1 MKTLDTMHCNI
12 DEKTF
17 SWMIFFTRLFS
28 SLVLLYTAVGS
39 LLYYREFLYNAAAVG
54 VPMPVNVGI
63 GLLVVQ
69 FLLALFIL
77 LGWFARWACAVAVIG
92 FTVVCFV
99 FFAGQINK
107 IYVAVVVLLMT
118 SLLPTLL
125 MGPGKYSLDF
135 HSARR
140 RAKKEF
146 RG

>member
-1 MKTLDTMHCNI
+1 MRTLETMHCNI

-17 SWMIFFTRLFS
+17 SWMIFFTRFITS
-28 SLVLLYTAVGS
+28 AVLIYSAVGC
-39 LLYYREFLYNAAAVG
+39 LLYYREFLYNAAAIG
-54 VPMPVNVGI
+54 VPLPVNVGI
-63 GLLVVQ
+63 GLLVLQ
-69 FLLALFIL
+69 LFLALFIL
-77 LGWFARWACAVAVIG
+77 LGWFARWACALAIII
-92 FTVVCFV
+92 FTGVCFV

-107 IYVAVVVLLMT
+107 IYVVLVILLMT
-118 SLLPTLL
+118 ALLPTLM

>member
-1 MKTLDTMHCNI
+1 MRTLDTMHCNI

-17 SWMIFFTRLFS
+17 SWMVFLTRFFS
-28 SLVLLYTAVGS
+28 SAVLIYTSVGC

-54 VPMPVNVGI
+54 VPLPLSTGI
-63 GLLVVQ
+63 GIMVVQ
-69 FLLALFIL
+69 LLLALFIL
-77 LGWFARWACAVAVIG
+77 LGWFARWACALAVIG
-92 FTVVCFV
+92 FTVLCFV
-99 FFAGQINK
+99 FFVGQINK
-107 IYVAVVVLLMT
+107 IYVALVILLAAA
-118 SLLPTLL
+118 LLPTLL